1 MNTILSGMIA
11 AAIATSFAVASGAPA
26 AAVPMTKP
34 AEIQSD
40 TAVKE
45 AHMMDGFVVTTAVTG
60 SFDAAAFI
68 TSTATAAIATIVLGS
83 AATMTSGFHPAPSSQ
98 EQ

>member
-1 MNTILSGMIA
+1 
-11 AAIATSFAVASGAPA
+11 
-26 AAVPMTKP
+26 
-34 AEIQSD
+34 
-40 TAVKE
+40 
-45 AHMMDGFVVTTAVTG
+45 MMDGFVVTTAVTG